1 MRILF
6 CAALL
11 VALAAPLAHG
21 EPLTFDAALILAQR
35 SAPSLAA
42 KSADVEAARS
52 SAVSAGRLPDPKLR
66 LGIENF
72 PVSGPPAGS
81 FSRESMTMTTVG
93 VMQDVPNAAKRRA
106 ERSLA
111 DADIGAARAGQALES
126 RSVEV
131 NTAVAWV
138 NLYYAKAKLAALD
151 DVAVS
156 ISSIQ
161 KSAPSQLASGSLRPS
176 ETLAADQLMA
186 ALGDRRADLTADV
199 AKARAELVRWTG
211 DDTADT
217 AGTPP
222 GYEVNPSAL
231 QAGLDRNPM
240 LGVYTAATD
249 QADANVKLATANKH
263 PDWGWDVTYA
273 HRDQMWGDMM
283 STGVTISLPLFSK
296 NRQDPAIQARQDQVT
311 RTRLDRDAA
320 HRQLQAQLDADLA
333 DHLMHH
339 DRLNRARD
347 TLVPLAQKRTDLEVA
362 SYGAGTA
369 MLSDVLDAQLA
380 LAEARVDLLSREADV
395 AVDAV
400 RITLTYGSNAQ

>member
-6 CAALL
+6 CAALS
-11 VALAAPLAHG
+11 VALAAPLARA
-21 EPLTFDAALILAQR
+21 EPLTFDAALTLAQK

-42 KSADVEAARS
+42 KSADVDAARS

-66 LGIENF
+66 FGIENF
-72 PVSGPPAGS
+72 PISGPPAGS

-93 VMQDVPNAAKRRA
+93 VTQDVPNAIKRRA
-106 ERSLA
+106 ERSRA
-111 DADIGAARAGQALES
+111 DADINAARASQTVEY
-126 RSVEV
+126 RSVQV

-151 DVAVS
+151 DVAVT
-156 ISSIQ
+156 ISSNQ
-161 KSAPSQLASGSLRPS
+161 KTATSQLTSGGLRPS
-176 ETLAADQLMA
+176 QTLAADQLMA
-186 ALGDRRADLTADV
+186 ALGDRRADLTAEV
-199 AKARAELVRWTG
+199 ARARAELVRWTG
-211 DDTADT
+211 DETADT

-222 GYEVNPSAL
+222 DFEVNPSAL
-231 QAGLDRNPM
+231 QAELDRNPM
-240 LGVYTAATD
+240 LGVYSAVAD
-249 QADANVKLATANKH
+249 QADADVNLARANKY

-273 HRDQMWGDMM
+273 HRDHMWGDMV

-296 NRQDPAIQARQDQVT
+296 NRQDPAIQARQEQVT
-311 RTRLDRDAA
+311 KARLDQEAV

-333 DHLMHH
+333 DHIMHH
-339 DRLNRARD
+339 DRLNRARA
-347 TLVPLAQKRTDLEVA
+347 TLVPLAQKRADLEVA

-400 RITLTYGSNAQ
+400 RITLTYGSDTQ